1 MNYTQKYARSVYKVH
16 TLLFLCMHDIVQMQ
30 YIMVE
35 QKDQICGWG
44 EYTMALRRI
53 TIQEIADACGLSR
66 NTVSKVFN
74 NRGTVQ
80 EPIRQQVLKKARE
93 LGYFQM
99 IREKAA
105 LQTLHMRSIA
115 LLTCSMPMD
124 HHFGTFL
131 IPSFA
136 AQMSRAGYTLMMY
149 EITEEELLRGDL
161 PAQIDLDQ
169 TAAFLAI
176 ELFDRQYI
184 DKVCELGR
192 PVLLI
197 DGQSDAATSLMDCD
211 RISMENL
218 ASTIAVVD
226 HVIAKGARRIGFVG
240 DPDHCGSFHER
251 WVGFYSALNRAGLA
265 LDRSLCILDG
275 DDQPYGDIEWLTDKL
290 LHMPQLPDALIC
302 ANDYIAIRVM
312 GALKQL
318 GVSIPGQV
326 MVAGF
331 DGTAQSAVVEP
342 ALTTVQTPGE
352 ELGRIAASVLLDRI
366 ADPDR
371 LPISVYAKT
380 TPIWRESTN
389 RKR

>member
-1 MNYTQKYARSVYKVH
+1 MVYKMH
-16 TLLFLCMHDIVQMQ
+16 TLLFSRMHAIVLVVLIKY
-30 YIMVE
+30 YIFDAE
-35 QKDQICGWG
+35 KRICGWG
-44 EYTMALRRI
+44 ECTMALRRI

-115 LLTCSMPMD
+115 LLTRSMPMN

-149 EITEEELLRGDL
+149 EITEEELLRGSL
-161 PAQIDLDQ
+161 PAQIDLEQ
-169 TAAFLAI
+169 TAAFLVI

-218 ASTIAVVD
+218 ASTKAVVD

-240 DPDHCGSFHER
+240 DPNHCGSFRER
-251 WVGFYSALNRAGLA
+251 WVGFNSALHRAGLA
-265 LDRSLCILDG
+265 LDWAFSILEE
-275 DDQPYGDIEWLTDKL
+275 DDQPYGDIEWLADKL

-302 ANDYIAIRVM
+302 ANDYIAIRVTS
-312 GALKQL
+312 ALKQL
-318 GVSIPGQV
+318 GASIPEQV

-342 ALTTVQTPGE
+342 SLTTVQIPGE
-352 ELGRIAASVLLDRI
+352 EIGRIAASVLLERI

-389 RKR
+389 RK